1 MKKFWFVL
9 LLIFPLFLFSQTY
22 VSMWLPDIFSMK
34 SDELSALVTSKN
46 SQVKMSD
53 KEIAEVIKIINER
66 KEEYLSLSEKSKK
79 SIPVDANGKPIGKAD
94 PELIR
99 AREAVSSEVATSI
112 YEFLGEKRFIQLKRT
127 LMDEHERR
135 NMEGLKKAMK
145 NKKK

>member
-9 LLIFPLFLFSQTY
+9 FLIFPLFLFSQTY